1 MVVLDKEA
9 GNVMGLGENQWVSLG
24 PTKGSFSL
32 VKPPTYPEET
42 ILVKEGVQ
50 VGNRTRMREGFAGFE
65 AGDLLKEDLI
75 LCYADEEVC
84 R

>member
-9 GNVMGLGENQWVSLG
+9 GNVMVLGENQWVSLG

-32 VKPPTYPEET
+32 VKSSTYPEET

-50 VGNRTRMREGFAGFE
+50 VGNGTRMREWFAGFE
-65 AGDLLKEDLI
+65 AGDLLKEDLV
-75 LCYADEEVC
+75 LYYADEEVC

>member
-9 GNVMGLGENQWVSLG
+9 GNVVGLGENQWVSLG
-24 PTKGSFSL
+24 PTKGSFGL

-42 ILVKEGVQ
+42 ILVKERVQ
-50 VGNRTRMREGFAGFE
+50 VGNRTRMREGFASFE
-65 AGDLLKEDLI
+65 AGDLLKEDLV